1 MIAPIHGRRPA
12 SGCSTSAERLH
23 SCIIGDRYNSSA
35 RPRYGVTMSEHRA
48 TIEWA
53 GGASAGD
60 FLKLRYTREHRWTF
74 DGGLVVEASSSP
86 SVVPV
91 PWSNPSGVDPEEAYV
106 ASISSCH
113 MLTFLFVAAKA
124 GFAVASYR
132 DEAVGVMVKND
143 HGAAWISKVTLAPRI
158 LYAGDKQPSA
168 DELAKLHH
176 AAHDGCFI
184 ANSVK
189 TEIVVA

>member
-1 MIAPIHGRRPA
+1 
-12 SGCSTSAERLH
+12 
-23 SCIIGDRYNSSA
+23 
-35 RPRYGVTMSEHRA
+35 MSEHRA

-53 GGASAGD
+53 GGATAGD
-60 FLKLRYTREHRWTF
+60 FLKLRFTREHRWTF
-74 DGGLVVEASSSP
+74 DGGVSVAASASP
-86 SVVPV
+86 SVVPA
-91 PWSNPSGVDPEEAYV
+91 PWSSPAGVDPEEAYV

-113 MLTFLFVAAKA
+113 MLTFLFVAARA

-132 DEAVGVMVKND
+132 DEAVGVMTKTPAGVT
-143 HGAAWISKVTLAPRI
+143 WVSRVTLTPKI
-158 LYAGDKQPSA
+158 TYAGDKQPTA
-168 DELAKLHH
+168 EELAKLHH